1 MISEIKHKMEIIHCF
16 VEYTIIISYVLHIS
30 RFFGLFL
37 VFHIVI
43 LLSYFILSN
52 TLNYIKLRLLFYL
65 ISVTKYLQCE
75 SRTCSNASC
84 DSVLRF
90 KVHYCSN
97 KKMPWKV
104 HLLALYDLN
113 FEELATL
120 LQF

>member
-1 MISEIKHKMEIIHCF
+1 MEIIHCF

-52 TLNYIKLRLLFYL
+52 THNYIKLCLLFYL
-65 ISVTKYLQCE
+65 LSVTKYLQCE
-75 SRTCSNASC
+75 SCTCSNASC

-90 KVHYCSN
+90 KVHYYCSN
-97 KKMPWKV
+97 KKMPWNI
-104 HLLALYDLN
+104 HLLALRDLN
-113 FEELATL
+113 FAELTTL